1 MTNRKQKRKPEPSP
15 KPEAPKVQHSP
26 GGIKGRWLVNS
37 LSFVL
42 VILAVVVILISVGVS
57 GYYYATVR
65 DNLASRAA
73 TTSDTFRKYFTDT
86 YDQFYTQAE
95 ATVTTFQDQDKFEQ
109 QFLDA
114 NGRIL
119 LSTSGLSGG
128 GVASTEDASQALSG
142 QKTAVFT
149 GRDPLSGERVMSVT
163 APLLSARGDLVGG
176 VRYITSLRIVE
187 RQIWMIVGFSLL
199 ACLLFLMLVVASN
212 SYFIRSIVD
221 PVLKINT
228 IAKEIAA
235 GRYGVRL
242 QKTYDDEIGEL
253 CDTINYMSDEIS
265 RAERMKNDFI
275 SSVSHE
281 LRTPLTAIGGWSETL
296 LAGGG
301 EDPEEVMQGLT
312 IIQKEAGRLTRMVE
326 ELLDFARIESGR
338 MKLEVE
344 NFDLSIELY
353 EAVYMYENLLQKS
366 GIRLN
371 YDEDVEANYFVNGDR
386 HRMKQ
391 VFLNILDN
399 AAKYGGDGKRIDIR
413 QGRHPVIETLMPVG
427 EEYIPNDVVLDDKQQ
442 QIMMI
447 TGPNMSGK
455 SALLR
460 QTALIILM
468 AQMGSY
474 VPAKSAHI
482 GYVDKIFTRVGASDN
497 ISQGESTFMV
507 EMLESASI
515 LNNISDRSIVLL
527 DEIGRGTSTYDG
539 ISIAWAMVEYL
550 HNHPSARAK
559 TLFATHYHELN
570 EMEQMC
576 SRVKN
581 YHVSVKEMGNQIVF
595 LRKLERGG
603 TEHSFGI
610 HVARMAGMPVSIVS
624 RADEIL
630 RNLEL
635 VYGNNEIVPSRSL
648 KERGRKSAAQA
659 VKEAAE
665 SAGPQNMQLSMF
677 QLDDPVL
684 VQIRDQIKGLDINSL
699 TPIEALNKLNEIK
712 KITGI

>member
-1 MTNRKQKRKPEPSP
+1 MGKAHCGAPRKGADAAFTIIPQLFSEKTGKVIFFMTDRKKRKQSAPRPQPET
-15 KPEAPKVQHSP
+15 PKVLHSP
-26 GGIKGRWLVNS
+26 GGIRGRWMMNS

-42 VILAVVVILISVGVS
+42 VILAAVMILISVGVS

-65 DNLASRAA
+65 DNLVSRAVTA
-73 TTSDTFRKYFTDT
+73 SDTFRKYFTDT

-95 ATVTTFQDQDKFEQ
+95 STVTTFSEQDKLEQ

-128 GVASTEDASQALSG
+128 GLASTEDATQALAT
-142 QKTAVFT
+142 QKTSVFT
-149 GRDPLSGERVMSVT
+149 GRDPLSDERVMSVT
-163 APLLSARGDLVGG
+163 APLLSSRGDLVGG
-176 VRYITSLRIVE
+176 VRFISSLRVVE
-187 RQIWMIVGFSLL
+187 RQIWLIIGVSLL
-199 ACLLFLMLVVASN
+199 ACLVFLIFVVASN

-221 PVLKINT
+221 PVLKINN

-253 CDTINYMSDEIS
+253 CDTINYMSDEIN

-413 QGRHPVIETLMPVG
+413 LVRDGGNLVATVRDYGQGIPEAELPFVKEKFYKGSSKQRGSGIGLAVTEEIVVLHGGTLDIASAVG
-427 EEYIPNDVVLDDKQQ
+427 EGTTVTVTLPSAKAEEALG
-442 QIMMI
+442 I
-447 TGPNMSGK
+447 TG
-455 SALLR
+455 A
-460 QTALIILM
+460 
-468 AQMGSY
+468 
-474 VPAKSAHI
+474 
-482 GYVDKIFTRVGASDN
+482 
-497 ISQGESTFMV
+497 
-507 EMLESASI
+507 
-515 LNNISDRSIVLL
+515 
-527 DEIGRGTSTYDG
+527 
-539 ISIAWAMVEYL
+539 
-550 HNHPSARAK
+550 
-559 TLFATHYHELN
+559 
-570 EMEQMC
+570 
-576 SRVKN
+576 
-581 YHVSVKEMGNQIVF
+581 
-595 LRKLERGG
+595 
-603 TEHSFGI
+603 
-610 HVARMAGMPVSIVS
+610 
-624 RADEIL
+624 
-630 RNLEL
+630 
-635 VYGNNEIVPSRSL
+635 PSRT
-648 KERGRKSAAQA
+648 E
-659 VKEAAE
+659 EE
-665 SAGPQNMQLSMF
+665 P
-677 QLDDPVL
+677 
-684 VQIRDQIKGLDINSL
+684 
-699 TPIEALNKLNEIK
+699 
-712 KITGI
+712 

>member
-1 MTNRKQKRKPEPSP
+1 MM
-15 KPEAPKVQHSP
+15 
-26 GGIKGRWLVNS
+26 NS

-42 VILAVVVILISVGVS
+42 VILAAVMILISVGVS

-65 DNLASRAA
+65 DNLVSRAVTA
-73 TTSDTFRKYFTDT
+73 SDTFRKYFTDT

-95 ATVTTFQDQDKFEQ
+95 STVTTFSEQDKLEQ

-128 GVASTEDASQALSG
+128 GLASTEDAT
-142 QKTAVFT
+142 QKPSVFT
-149 GRDPLSGERVMSVT
+149 GRDPLSDERVMSVT
-163 APLLSARGDLVGG
+163 APLLSSRGDLVGG
-176 VRYITSLRIVE
+176 VRFISSLRVVE
-187 RQIWMIVGFSLL
+187 RQIWIIIGVSLL
-199 ACLLFLMLVVASN
+199 ACLVFLIFVVASN

-221 PVLKINT
+221 PVLKINN

-253 CDTINYMSDEIS
+253 CDTINYMSDEIN

-353 EAVYMYENLLQKS
+353 EAVYMYENLLRKS

-413 QGRHPVIETLMPVG
+413 LVRDGGNLVATVRDYGQGIPEAELPFVKEKFYKGSSKQRGSGIGLAVTEEIVVLHGGTLDIASAVG
-427 EEYIPNDVVLDDKQQ
+427 EGTTVTVTLPSAKAEEALG
-442 QIMMI
+442 I
-447 TGPNMSGK
+447 TG
-455 SALLR
+455 A
-460 QTALIILM
+460 
-468 AQMGSY
+468 
-474 VPAKSAHI
+474 
-482 GYVDKIFTRVGASDN
+482 
-497 ISQGESTFMV
+497 
-507 EMLESASI
+507 
-515 LNNISDRSIVLL
+515 
-527 DEIGRGTSTYDG
+527 
-539 ISIAWAMVEYL
+539 
-550 HNHPSARAK
+550 
-559 TLFATHYHELN
+559 
-570 EMEQMC
+570 
-576 SRVKN
+576 
-581 YHVSVKEMGNQIVF
+581 
-595 LRKLERGG
+595 
-603 TEHSFGI
+603 
-610 HVARMAGMPVSIVS
+610 
-624 RADEIL
+624 
-630 RNLEL
+630 
-635 VYGNNEIVPSRSL
+635 PSRT
-648 KERGRKSAAQA
+648 E
-659 VKEAAE
+659 EE
-665 SAGPQNMQLSMF
+665 P
-677 QLDDPVL
+677 
-684 VQIRDQIKGLDINSL
+684 
-699 TPIEALNKLNEIK
+699 
-712 KITGI
+712 

>member
-15 KPEAPKVQHSP
+15 KPETPKVQHSP

-73 TTSDTFRKYFTDT
+73 TTSDTFHKYFTDT

-187 RQIWMIVGFSLL
+187 RQIWIIVGCSLL

-338 MKLEVE
+338 MKLEIE
-344 NFDLSIELY
+344 TFDMSIELY
-353 EAVYMYENLLQKS
+353 EAVYMYENLLKKS
-366 GIRLN
+366 GIRLL
-371 YDEDVEANYFVNGDR
+371 YDEDVDANYYINGDR

-399 AAKYGGDGKRIDIR
+399 AAKYGGDGKQIDIDLKR
-413 QGRHPVIETLMPVG
+413 DGGNIVASVRDYGQGIPEAELPFVKEKFYKGSSKQRGSGIGLAVTEEIVSMHGGTLDIASEVGKGTTVTVTMPSAKS
-427 EEYIPNDVVLDDKQQ
+427 EEALG
-442 QIMMI
+442 I
-447 TGPNMSGK
+447 TGAISKAPE
-455 SALLR
+455 
-460 QTALIILM
+460 T
-468 AQMGSY
+468 
-474 VPAKSAHI
+474 P
-482 GYVDKIFTRVGASDN
+482 FTEG
-497 ISQGESTFMV
+497 
-507 EMLESASI
+507 
-515 LNNISDRSIVLL
+515 
-527 DEIGRGTSTYDG
+527 
-539 ISIAWAMVEYL
+539 
-550 HNHPSARAK
+550 
-559 TLFATHYHELN
+559 
-570 EMEQMC
+570 
-576 SRVKN
+576 
-581 YHVSVKEMGNQIVF
+581 
-595 LRKLERGG
+595 
-603 TEHSFGI
+603 EHS
-610 HVARMAGMPVSIVS
+610 
-624 RADEIL
+624 
-630 RNLEL
+630 
-635 VYGNNEIVPSRSL
+635 
-648 KERGRKSAAQA
+648 
-659 VKEAAE
+659 
-665 SAGPQNMQLSMF
+665 
-677 QLDDPVL
+677 
-684 VQIRDQIKGLDINSL
+684 
-699 TPIEALNKLNEIK
+699 
-712 KITGI
+712 

>member
-1 MTNRKQKRKPEPSP
+1 MGKAHCGAPRKGADAAFSIIPQSFSKKTGKVIFFMTDRKKRKQSAPRPQPET
-15 KPEAPKVQHSP
+15 PKVLHSP
-26 GGIKGRWLVNS
+26 GGIRGRWMMNS

-42 VILAVVVILISVGVS
+42 VILAAVMILISVGVS

-65 DNLASRAA
+65 DNLVSRAVTA
-73 TTSDTFRKYFTDT
+73 SDTFRKYFTDT

-95 ATVTTFQDQDKFEQ
+95 STVTTFSEQDKLEQ

-128 GVASTEDASQALSG
+128 GLASTEDATQALAT
-142 QKTAVFT
+142 QKTSVFT
-149 GRDPLSGERVMSVT
+149 GRDPLSDERVMSVT
-163 APLLSARGDLVGG
+163 APLLSSRGDLVGG
-176 VRYITSLRIVE
+176 VCFITSLRVVE
-187 RQIWMIVGFSLL
+187 RQIWIIIGVSLL
-199 ACLLFLMLVVASN
+199 ACLVFLIFVVASN

-221 PVLKINT
+221 PVLKINN

-253 CDTINYMSDEIS
+253 CDTINYMSDEIN

-353 EAVYMYENLLQKS
+353 EAVYMYENLLRKS

-413 QGRHPVIETLMPVG
+413 LVRDGGNLVATVRDYGQGIPEAELPFVKEKFYKGSSKQRGSGIGLAVTEEIVALHGGTLDIASAVG
-427 EEYIPNDVVLDDKQQ
+427 EGTTVTVTLPSAKAEEALG
-442 QIMMI
+442 I
-447 TGPNMSGK
+447 TG
-455 SALLR
+455 A
-460 QTALIILM
+460 
-468 AQMGSY
+468 
-474 VPAKSAHI
+474 
-482 GYVDKIFTRVGASDN
+482 
-497 ISQGESTFMV
+497 
-507 EMLESASI
+507 
-515 LNNISDRSIVLL
+515 
-527 DEIGRGTSTYDG
+527 
-539 ISIAWAMVEYL
+539 
-550 HNHPSARAK
+550 
-559 TLFATHYHELN
+559 
-570 EMEQMC
+570 
-576 SRVKN
+576 
-581 YHVSVKEMGNQIVF
+581 
-595 LRKLERGG
+595 
-603 TEHSFGI
+603 
-610 HVARMAGMPVSIVS
+610 
-624 RADEIL
+624 
-630 RNLEL
+630 
-635 VYGNNEIVPSRSL
+635 PSRT
-648 KERGRKSAAQA
+648 E
-659 VKEAAE
+659 EE
-665 SAGPQNMQLSMF
+665 P
-677 QLDDPVL
+677 
-684 VQIRDQIKGLDINSL
+684 
-699 TPIEALNKLNEIK
+699 
-712 KITGI
+712 